1 MVKRKSRPQT
11 NLKFDTLL
19 RLNKPMSYGNWFGS
33 ENYSGKKIPWTE
45 MSVWVRVSLGVL
57 SIFLIQVVLIIG

>member
-1 MVKRKSRPQT
+1 MLLYGELSILQDSNMVKRKSRLQT

-33 ENYSGKKIPWTE
+33 ENYSGK
-45 MSVWVRVSLGVL
+45 
-57 SIFLIQVVLIIG
+57 